1 MEAGA
6 ARRPPPRPRI
16 PRVAHPLPRPQ
27 AEDDPPV
34 DPAAIELAYR
44 RERARRRARE
54 RHAQETSLAR
64 VRFWAMIGVLLAGTI
79 VLLVLVWH
87 EVQRLF
93 GL

>member
-1 MEAGA
+1 MAQ
-6 ARRPPPRPRI
+6 
-16 PRVAHPLPRPQ
+16 PLPKPR
-27 AEDDPPV
+27 AEDDISL
-34 DPAAIELAYR
+34 DPSAIELAYR

-64 VRFWAMIGVLLAGTI
+64 LRFWAVIGVLLAGTI

-87 EVQRLF
+87 EVQHLF